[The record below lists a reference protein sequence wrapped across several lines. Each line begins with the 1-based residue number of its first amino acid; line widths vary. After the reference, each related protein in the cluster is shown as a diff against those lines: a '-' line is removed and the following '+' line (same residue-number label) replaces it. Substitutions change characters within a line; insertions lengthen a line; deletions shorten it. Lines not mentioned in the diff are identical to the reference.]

1 MTMKLTQLLT
11 YWNADEADVIISFL
25 GELRE
30 SLLAADGDDIAGVH
44 REATDDQN
52 ENINTVTGK
61 GIDF

>member
-30 SLLAADGDDIAGVH
+30 SLLAAYGDDIAGVH